1 MALLWCERCSGKT
14 IRHLVSSNDFVAI
27 GFQHSVA
34 NAFIIPAAI
43 FEGGVQWG
51 DFFRNFIFVYLG
63 NIIGG
68 AILFLAFTI

>member
-1 MALLWCERCSGKT
+1 MALLWCERCAGKLLG
-14 IRHLVSSNDFVAI
+14 IWFPVMIFVAI

-51 DFFRNFIFVYLG
+51 DFSV
-63 NIIGG
+63 
-68 AILFLAFTI
+68 ILFLFI